1 MMSNV
6 TVKPKNS
13 TTVTISWDKNTAA
26 TGYILEVYK
35 STGWTQI
42 AKITSN
48 STLSYDVT
56 GLVPSVNYK
65 FRIKAYNTANGTT
78 LYSAYTYMEGRP
90 YPKMMSNVTVK
101 PKNANMLTISWDKNT
116 SATGYVIEQY
126 KGSSWTV
133 IAKITSNAT
142 LSYVV
147 TGLTSST
154 TYKFRIKAY
163 NTANGTTLYSAYT
176 TISGTTTG

>member
-1 MMSNV
+1 MEGRPYPKMMSNV

-48 STLSYDVT
+48 STLTYDVT

-78 LYSAYTYMEGRP
+78 LYSAYT
-90 YPKMMSNVTVK
+90 
-101 PKNANMLTISWDKNT
+101 
-116 SATGYVIEQY
+116 
-126 KGSSWTV
+126 
-133 IAKITSNAT
+133 
-142 LSYVV
+142 
-147 TGLTSST
+147 
-154 TYKFRIKAY
+154 
-163 NTANGTTLYSAYT
+163 